1 MFIVKILYSMSKTK
15 NTDMYD
21 KSDITRINPQ
31 AKAELMYRIAKD
43 IVDGM
48 SRARVVK
55 KLQSDG
61 YGMSFKPIHRG
72 VNEYHI

>member
-1 MFIVKILYSMSKTK
+1 MSKSK

-43 IVDGM
+43 IVNGM
-48 SRARVVK
+48 SRNRVVK

-61 YGMSFKPIHRG
+61 YDM
-72 VNEYHI
+72 